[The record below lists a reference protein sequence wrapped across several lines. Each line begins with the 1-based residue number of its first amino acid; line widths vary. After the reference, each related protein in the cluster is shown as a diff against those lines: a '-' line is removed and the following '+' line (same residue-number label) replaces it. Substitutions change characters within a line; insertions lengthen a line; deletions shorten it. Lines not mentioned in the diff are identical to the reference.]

1 MTHAPPAPADPAPA
15 PPGLA
20 PPDPARLP
28 DLTAALAARAAEHDR
43 AASFP
48 HEGIR
53 LVHAAGLLTATVHP
67 RHGGPGAGLADTVR
81 ILRVLGA
88 GDPAVAL
95 VTAMTLFTHAAQARA
110 PHWPAGPLAE
120 LLTEAAERPVL
131 VNALRVEPELG
142 TPVRGGLPATV
153 ARHRGDHWELTGRKI
168 FSTGAVALRWMLVW
182 ARTDEPRPR
191 VGSFL
196 VRSDR
201 PGITVEPTWDHLGLR
216 ASRSDDVLLDA
227 VRVPLDHVTHLATPD
242 PAGGRDQVGGAWNSL
257 GLTALYLGVARA
269 AQQWLTGFLHE
280 RTPSALGAPLAT
292 LPRFQSAVGGI
303 DIALGGAERL
313 VTALAEAVDA
323 GRPGAAEEAPGAKL
337 LGTRA
342 AIDAVQQAVAL
353 VGNHGLTHHHPLQ
366 RHLRDV
372 LCSRVH
378 TPQDDTVLLA
388 LGRAALHRGA
398 PNPLATKG
406 H

>member
-1 MTHAPPAPADPAPA
+1 MNALAPPPPA
-15 PPGLA
+15 LA
-20 PPDPARLP
+20 PPDLDRLP
-28 DLTAALAARAAEHDR
+28 ELTAALAARAADHDR
-43 AASFP
+43 HATFP
-48 HEGIR
+48 YEGVE
-53 LVHAAGLLTATVHP
+53 LVHGAGLLTATVAR
-67 RHGGPGAGLADTVR
+67 RHGGPGRGLADTTR
-81 ILRVLGA
+81 ILRALGE

-95 VTAMTLFTHAAQARA
+95 VTAMTLFTHAAEARA
-110 PHWPAGPLAE
+110 PHWPRSALTD
-120 LLTEAAERPVL
+120 LLHESAERPVL

-153 ARHRGDHWELTGRKI
+153 AHRRGDHWELTGRKI

-182 ARTDEPRPR
+182 ARTDEPEPR

-196 VRSDR
+196 VRSDS
-201 PGITVEPTWDHLGLR
+201 PGLTVLPTWDHLGLR

-227 VRVPLDHVTHLATPD
+227 VPVPLDRTTHLAVPGAD
-242 PAGGRDQVGGAWNSL
+242 GGRDATGGAWNSL

-269 AQQWLTGFLHE
+269 AQHWLTGFLHE
-280 RTPSALGAPLAT
+280 RTPTALGAPLAT
-292 LPRFQSAVGGI
+292 LPRFQSAVGEI
-303 DIALGGAERL
+303 DIALSGAERL
-313 VTALAEAVDA
+313 VGALAAAVDA
-323 GRPGAAEEAPGAKL
+323 GEPGAAEESAGAKL

-388 LGRAALHRGA
+388 LGRAALAAATPSHERG
-398 PNPLATKG
+398 
-406 H
+406 